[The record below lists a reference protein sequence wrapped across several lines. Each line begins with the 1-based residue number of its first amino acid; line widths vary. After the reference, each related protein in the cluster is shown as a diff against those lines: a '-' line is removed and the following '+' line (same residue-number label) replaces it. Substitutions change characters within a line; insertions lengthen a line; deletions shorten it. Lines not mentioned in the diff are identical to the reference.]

1 MDPRVPQNNLV
12 DHRSVY
18 IPVVF
23 LAFFFCTTSAGSD
36 SFFERAASLPI
47 RRRQPLCPVFL
58 IATCRIGLPA
68 AGGWGGGK
76 WRDQETVGRRSS
88 RVFLGVIPTA
98 RRRGGLRCHNCKQD
112 DDYCQKRKGHPN

>member
-58 IATCRIGLPA
+58 IATWRLGLPA
-68 AGGWGGGK
+68 AGGWGGASGGTRK
-76 WRDQETVGRRSS
+76 PWVAGLPAF
-88 RVFLGVIPTA
+88 FLGLILVPPKA
-98 RRRGGLRCHNCKQD
+98 WRAEGGLRCHILQA
-112 DDYCQKRKGHPN
+112 G

>member
-12 DHRSVY
+12 DHRYVY

-68 AGGWGGGK
+68 AGGWGGGQVAGPGN
-76 WRDQETVGRRSS
+76 RGSP
-88 RVFLGVIPTA
+88 VFPRFFGSYPHGA
-98 RRRGGLRCHNCKQD
+98 
-112 DDYCQKRKGHPN
+112 QKGWAQMP